1 MRSSSALLEIR
12 KDFMKERANWTLN
25 ESAAYMV
32 VVVVVVVVVVAAFCK
47 VSLSGMQARKQ
58 EHF

>member
-1 MRSSSALLEIR
+1 MRLSSALLEIR

-25 ESAAYMV
+25 DSAAYMV
-32 VVVVVVVVVVAAFCK
+32 VVVVVVAAAFCK

>member
-32 VVVVVVVVVVAAFCK
+32 VVVVVVVVAAFCK